1 MRKRGVTVK
10 AGLALLACACA
21 IAACAAESS
30 SSKMAPGTT
39 TPGATGEPPPATVGA
54 ARSELAAR
62 EHDVEMAGGDCE
74 KACKALASLERAA
87 NHLCAL
93 SEPDECAD
101 ARARVDRA
109 RRAVTAQCGSC

>member
-1 MRKRGVTVK
+1 MKTCVAKRVLA
-10 AGLALLACACA
+10 AGLFACGV
-21 IAACAAESS
+21 AACAAEQSS
-30 SSKMAPGTT
+30 ASKTAAP
-39 TPGATGEPPPATVGA
+39 PGAAGEAMPPSVGA

-62 EHDVEMAGGDCE
+62 EHDFEMAGADCE

-109 RRAVTAQCGSC
+109 RRAVSAQCGGC